1 MAFFY
6 TATRP
11 ADFMKWNSVTNL
23 TEGLYAGTSTNYL
36 DPNYVT
42 HSMSNAGSYQD
53 ANIIHGATVGD
64 SLWIHH
70 NVTCITTTITSFRN
84 NIDGYIWDARDV
96 SGNLVARLDLIDNL
110 FYLNVYGETSNSIN
124 VSDLNTFRTAPNG
137 TTLILDIRIDVDGLD
152 TTATIWNN
160 NTLLTS
166 VSTPNVVPTVGKPT
180 YTQFTLSDTNS
191 DSRYSV
197 SEIIISDEE
206 TRGMRLAEFP
216 ISTSGNYTDWTGN
229 VTDLFDNEDATY
241 VISDTPG
248 EKISGTIPA
257 FLGATVD
264 YEVKAVSISSRAWK
278 SLDSSV
284 TDLKHFIRIGA
295 VDYELAETHT
305 TTTEEKRA
313 YHSTSILN
321 PATTTAWTFSDLV
334 NLEAGIKIQS

>member
-1 MAFFY
+1 MAFYY

-11 ADFMKWNSVTNL
+11 ADFMKWSSVQNIKT
-23 TEGLYAGTSTNYL
+23 GLYTGTSTSRL

-42 HSMSNAGSYQD
+42 HAMTSDVSLTAEIQ
-53 ANIIHGATVGD
+53 HGPAVGD

-70 NVTCITTTITSFRN
+70 NVRHTLQPSLRSEV
-84 NIDGYIWDARDV
+84 DGYIWQARDV
-96 SGNLVARLDLIDNL
+96 SGNLVAYLDLLNNQ
-110 FYLNVYGETSNSIN
+110 FYLHVYGESTTSVN
-124 VSDLNTFRTAPNG
+124 VSELNSFRDTPTG
-137 TTLILDIRIDVDGLD
+137 TQIILDIRIDVDGLD

-180 YTQFTLSDTNS
+180 YTNFALFDTADYGIFS
-191 DSRYSV
+191 I

-216 ISTSGNYTDWTGN
+216 ISTPGNYTDWTGN
-229 VTDLFDNEDATY
+229 VSDLFDNEDATY

-257 FLGATVD
+257 FLGTTLD

-278 SLDSSV
+278 SLNSSV
-284 TDLKHFIRIGA
+284 TNLKHFVRIGA
-295 VDYELAETHT
+295 VDYEFAETHA
-305 TTTEEKRA
+305 TTTEEKKA
-313 YHSTSILN
+313 YHSTLTLN